1 MAAPFDSRVHTHAS
15 LGAGCSRLK
24 PGPIGVHRGN
34 SMKAHWMT
42 ALVMGAAMTA
52 ACAGSP
58 QKAEETQ
65 VPAAG
70 VDAAAPEAPQS
81 ALAPAPAS
89 PVVDAA
95 APKNPAKPAPARPA
109 PRPVAPAAPAL
120 SASTA
125 VAEPAPA
132 PAAPLPARV
141 EYRDLKIAAGTA
153 LPLELI
159 TPISSE
165 TAQVETPVRAK
176 LKQTISVDGF
186 ALLPAGTEFIGTVTE
201 VERAGRVKGRAH
213 MSIAFTEVSLSG
225 TREKLRTTPVTFEAQ
240 ATKGKDAT
248 KIGVGAGVGAVI
260 GGILGGGSGAAK
272 GAAIGGGAGTGVVLA
287 TKGDDVTVDAGA
299 EVNTTLAHPYEARV
313 RLQ

>member
-1 MAAPFDSRVHTHAS
+1 M
-15 LGAGCSRLK
+15 
-24 PGPIGVHRGN
+24 N
-34 SMKAHWMT
+34 AHWMT
-42 ALVMGAAMTA
+42 ALVLGTAMTA

-58 QKAEETQ
+58 QKAEDTQ
-65 VPAAG
+65 VPAAAAG
-70 VDAAAPEAPQS
+70 QPVEAAAPQPA
-81 ALAPAPAS
+81 ALAPAAAS
-89 PVVDAA
+89 PVDTA
-95 APKNPAKPAPARPA
+95 APKSTAKPASARPA
-109 PRPVAPAAPAL
+109 PRPTAPAAPAL
-120 SASTA
+120 SASA
-125 VAEPAPA
+125 AAPDPAPTTPPPA
-132 PAAPLPARV
+132 PRV

-165 TAQVETPVRAK
+165 TAEVETPVRAK

-201 VERAGRVKGRAH
+201 VERAGRVKGRAR

-225 TREKLRTTPVTFEAQ
+225 TREKVRTNPVTFEAQ
-240 ATKGKDAT
+240 ATKGKDAA

-287 TKGDDVTVDAGA
+287 TKGEDVTVDAGA
-299 EVNTTLAHPYEARV
+299 DVNATLAAPYEARV